1 MISIPLVLLW
11 NVKIPLRRKF
21 TLWGILCLSIFT
33 ALTAIIK
40 IAGGNTSHGQVDSAW
55 ATFWLQTEAAI
66 AVIVVSI
73 TAYCALFVAHQAS
86 KQHSPAHR
94 AYTSR
99 YFWSKSEKSHKEWPE
114 APAPL
119 VPGVTTDIQSPYGA
133 GSFEASQ
140 DMELPLRGP
149 GIMVRQDI
157 SSNKVSRTVS
167 HESIEPNRSSDP
179 RASGREVLRGIIR
192 MRNGLK

>member
-1 MISIPLVLLW
+1 MTSIPIILLW

-33 ALTAIIK
+33 ALTTIIK

-55 ATFWLQTEAAI
+55 ATFWYQAEAAI

-73 TAYCALFVAHQAS
+73 SAYRALFIAHQAS
-86 KQHSPAHR
+86 KQHSTAHR

-99 YFWSKSEKSHKEWPE
+99 SLWNKSEKFHKEWPE

-133 GSFEASQ
+133 GSFEAAQ

-149 GIMVRQDI
+149 GILVRQDI
-157 SSNKVSRTVS
+157 SSDKVSRPVG
-167 HESIEPNRSSDP
+167 HESTNLNRSSDP
-179 RASGREVLRGIIR
+179 
-192 MRNGLK
+192 